1 MSSMCQAQILRMLHL
16 HQAFR
21 SLDRQSLRRE
31 SQVEVVAGLGEVM
44 DTGEE
49 AMLVVE
55 EVMDLGAV
63 VVVAAVAVAVCVC
76 GWVGW

>member
-1 MSSMCQAQILRMLHL
+1 M
-16 HQAFR
+16 
-21 SLDRQSLRRE
+21 
-31 SQVEVVAGLGEVM
+31 AGLGEVM

-63 VVVAAVAVAVCVC
+63 VVVAAVAVAVAAAVRDQESHLDPLRAA
-76 GWVGW
+76 WYRPLVASDHLRAAWSSSSSV